1 MSVEMKVPGYGR
13 DNPAINI
20 DTMEQDADGADL
32 LPDQAPE
39 SNMLYCFTTL
49 TTANI
54 FYDVDIV
61 AFLKLLTMAL

>member
-1 MSVEMKVPGYGR
+1 MSVEMKVPGCGR
-13 DNPAINI
+13 ENPAINI

-39 SNMLYCFTTL
+39 SNMLYNS
-49 TTANI
+49 ANCQY
-54 FYDVDIV
+54 FYDVDII